1 MVLADLGRKIQAA
14 LSNLTSAP
22 IVDEKTF
29 DRILQDICKALLDS
43 DVNIKL
49 VHGLRENVK
58 RSVNLAEVAE
68 GINKRRLIQK
78 TVFDELCKLV
88 DPGVEPFKPVK
99 GKSNVVMFVGLQGSG
114 KTTSCTKYAFH
125 YMKKGWKVGLVCA
138 DTFRAGAFDQ
148 LKQNASKAKI
158 PFFGSYTE
166 ADPVQIAREGVEKF
180 KGERFELIIVDT
192 SGRHKQESELFE
204 EMKEISLATKPD
216 NVIFVMDA
224 SIGQAAESQASA
236 FHSSIDI
243 GSIIVTKMDGHAKG
257 GGALSGVAVT
267 RSPIVF
273 IGTGEHIYDLEPF
286 NVHSFVNKMLGYG
299 DISGMVETV
308 KDLNLD
314 ENSDFAKK
322 IEKGIFTLRE
332 MQEQFQMILQL
343 GPLSKVM
350 SMLPGLNSEM
360 FRGSDQ
366 DVSKK
371 MKRCMAIL
379 DSMTEEELNSDGKIF
394 VTQDS
399 RVLRVALGSGTF
411 PLEVHDLLSQYKKF
425 AHIFKSMGGKS
436 GLFGPGGLGA
446 SLGGGGGSASG
457 AHGRASAA
465 PTERTLNQMT
475 QQLSKFVPPDMLRQ
489 MGGAA
494 GLGNFMR
501 QFENST
507 STSTPSDA
515 PSSTKSKKK

>member
-1 MVLADLGRKIQAA
+1 M
-14 LSNLTSAP
+14 
-22 IVDEKTF
+22 
-29 DRILQDICKALLDS
+29 ILQDICKALLDS

-49 VHGLRENVK
+49 VDGLRENVRK
-58 RSVNLAEVAE
+58 SVNLAEVAE
-68 GINKRRLIQK
+68 GINKLRLIQK

-88 DPGVEPFKPVK
+88 DPGVEPFKPTK
-99 GKSNVVMFVGLQGSG
+99 GKPNVVMFVGLQGSG
-114 KTTSCTKYAFH
+114 KTTSFSCTKYAFH

-148 LKQNASKAKI
+148 LKQNAAKAKI

-166 ADPVQIAREGVEKF
+166 ADPVHIAREGVEKF
-180 KGERFELIIVDT
+180 KNERFELIIVDT
-192 SGRHKQESELFE
+192 SGRHKQESELIE
-204 EMKEISLATKPD
+204 EMKEIFQATRPD

-314 ENSDFAKK
+314 ENSEFAKK

-350 SMLPGLNSEM
+350 SMLPELNSEM

-366 DVSKK
+366 DVSRK

-394 VTQDS
+394 SSHDS

-425 AHIFKSMGGKS
+425 AHIFKNMGGKS
-436 GLFGPGGLGA
+436 GLFGRGGLGA
-446 SLGGGGGSASG
+446 SLGGAGAS
-457 AHGRASAA
+457 AHGRGSAV

-507 STSTPSDA
+507 ASSS
-515 PSSTKSKKK
+515 SSTYAPASSKSKKK